1 MSKPG
6 FSITQWQVKG
16 EQHMKVKVF
25 IAVALTALVV
35 TATATAR
42 LDPGTGTPP
51 LLGGSLSPDDR
62 AFSRAA
68 SPALLLGADDRALP
82 RATVDIQP
90 ATPKPVRIIV
100 HDGDFVWGDAA
111 IGAGAGLGSFAVIL
125 GAALAVLIAR
135 SRRRHE
141 PPAMPVIAST

>member
-1 MSKPG
+1 
-6 FSITQWQVKG
+6 
-16 EQHMKVKVF
+16 MKVMVF

-42 LDPGTGTPP
+42 LDPGAGTRP

-62 AFSRAA
+62 AFSRAG

-111 IGAGAGLGSFAVIL
+111 IGAGAALGFFAVIL

-141 PPAMPVIAST
+141 PPAMPVIGST

>member
-1 MSKPG
+1 
-6 FSITQWQVKG
+6 
-16 EQHMKVKVF
+16 MKVMVF

-42 LDPGTGTPP
+42 LDPGTGTP
-51 LLGGSLSPDDR
+51 LLVGGSLSPDDR
-62 AFSRAA
+62 PFSRAA
-68 SPALLLGADDRALP
+68 SPALLGADDRALP

-111 IGAGAGLGSFAVIL
+111 IGAGAALGFFAVIL

-141 PPAMPVIAST
+141 PPAMPVIGST

>member
-82 RATVDIQP
+82 RATVGIQP

-135 SRRRHE
+135 SRRRYE
-141 PPAMPVIAST
+141 AMPVIGST